1 MSNQEIQRLKAEIKE
16 RDKKIELLEVQLQN
30 ALAIINDFYNKSS
43 SFLMKNQNNNPQRHN
58 IQYNNPQNHNVQNN
72 NPQSHNIQNNN
83 PRNKNKET
91 INDSIIAFHLQE
103 MMNEQYNQNNNNNQR
118 RINNPPIKVDIKK
131 EMSQNEIDRLGTEI
145 YNSRNHYSTNECTF
159 CMDDFKNGDILRR
172 LSCLH
177 VFHKNCIDPWL
188 RKNGFCPIDKVCV
201 EIQ

>member
-1 MSNQEIQRLKAEIKE
+1 MSNQEIQRLKAEIKK

-43 SFLMKNQNNNPQRHN
+43 SFLMKNQNNNPQ
-58 IQYNNPQNHNVQNN
+58 
-72 NPQSHNIQNNN
+72 
-83 PRNKNKET
+83 NKNKET